1 VKQDMKK
8 AMERVKATRVKILKK
23 MVREEKTPTQ
33 ISKHLGVSRQRVHQM
48 AAEAGITLYYGD
60 RK

>member
-1 VKQDMKK
+1 MKK